1 MIDKYEEIYAR
12 FKDYIESNSQYN
24 AKVVKYN
31 TNTST
36 YFPIVT
42 CVLDDNKDTDNC
54 TNDKI
59 EFYEAH
65 YYTINIYTKDQN
77 KTVTNVVNGEETS
90 QNVKVASQVI
100 NNELTKMTIQFFDKL
115 NMKRTLCKYTPN
127 IDTQVLRRTINY
139 QCMIGNVRG
148 NIIRRWNNGF

>member
-12 FKDYIESNSQYN
+12 FKQYIESNSQYN

-42 CVLDDNKDTDNC
+42 FVLDDNKDTDNC

-65 YYTINIYTKDQN
+65 YYIINIYTKDKNQEGS
-77 KTVTNVVNGEETS
+77 TI
-90 QNVKVASQVI
+90 ASQVI
-100 NNELTKMTIQFFDKL
+100 NNELTKMTIQFFNQL

-127 IDTQVLRRTINY
+127 IDTSILRRTLNY
-139 QCMIGNVRG
+139 QCLLGNARG

>member
-12 FKDYIESNSQYN
+12 FKEYIESNSQYN

-31 TNTST
+31 THTST
-36 YFPIVT
+36 YFPIVS

-65 YYTINIYTKDQN
+65 YYIINIYTKDKN
-77 KTVTNVVNGEETS
+77 INSVTI
-90 QNVKVASQVI
+90 ASQKI
-100 NNELTKMTIQFFDKL
+100 NDELTKLTIQFFNQL

-127 IDTQVLRRTINY
+127 IDTSILRRTINY
-139 QCMIGNVRG
+139 QCLIGNARG
-148 NIIRRWNNGF
+148 NIIRR

>member
-1 MIDKYEEIYAR
+1 MIDKYEEIYER
-12 FKDYIESNSQYN
+12 FKQYIESNSQYN

-36 YFPIVT
+36 HFPIVS

-65 YYTINIYTKDQN
+65 YYIINIYTKDKNQN
-77 KTVTNVVNGEETS
+77 GSTI
-90 QNVKVASQVI
+90 ASQVI
-100 NNELTKMTIQFFDKL
+100 NDELTKMTIQFFNQL

-127 IDTQVLRRTINY
+127 IDTNVLRRTINY
-139 QCMIGNVRG
+139 QCLIGNSRG
-148 NIIRRWNNGF
+148 NIIRR

>member
-12 FKDYIESNSQYN
+12 FKQYIESNSQYN
-24 AKVVKYN
+24 ARVVKYN

-36 YFPIVT
+36 HFPIVS

-65 YYTINIYTKDQN
+65 YYIINIYTKDQN
-77 KTVTNVVNGEETS
+77 QSEE
-90 QNVKVASQVI
+90 KIASQVI
-100 NNELTKMTIQFFDKL
+100 NNELTKLTIQFFDKL

-127 IDTQVLRRTINY
+127 IDTSILRRTLNY
-139 QCMIGNVRG
+139 QCLIGNVRG

>member
-12 FKDYIESNSQYN
+12 FKQYIESNSQYN

-36 YFPIVT
+36 QFPLVT
-42 CVLDDNKDTDNC
+42 FVLDDNKDTDNC

-65 YYTINIYTKDQN
+65 YYIINIYTKDKN
-77 KTVTNVVNGEETS
+77 RNGSTI
-90 QNVKVASQVI
+90 ASQVI
-100 NNELTKMTIQFFDKL
+100 NDELTKMTIQFFNQL

-127 IDTQVLRRTINY
+127 LDTSILRRTLNY
-139 QCMIGNVRG
+139 QCLMGNARG
-148 NIIRRWNNGF
+148 NIIRR

>member
-12 FKDYIESNSQYN
+12 FKQYIESNSQYN

-36 YFPIVT
+36 HFPIVT
-42 CVLDDNKDTDNC
+42 FVLDDNKDTDNC

-65 YYTINIYTKDQN
+65 YYIINIYTKDKN
-77 KTVTNVVNGEETS
+77 RNGSTI
-90 QNVKVASQVI
+90 ASQVI
-100 NNELTKMTIQFFDKL
+100 NDELTKMTIQFFNQL

-127 IDTQVLRRTINY
+127 IDTNVLRRTINY
-139 QCMIGNVRG
+139 QCLLGNARG

>member
-12 FKDYIESNSQYN
+12 FKQYIESNSQYN

-36 YFPIVT
+36 HFPIVS

-65 YYTINIYTKDQN
+65 YYIINIYTKDQN
-77 KTVTNVVNGEETS
+77 QSGE
-90 QNVKVASQVI
+90 KIASQVI
-100 NNELTKMTIQFFDKL
+100 NNELTKLTIQFFDKL

-127 IDTQVLRRTINY
+127 IDTSILRRTLNY
-139 QCMIGNVRG
+139 QCLIGNVRG

>member
-12 FKDYIESNSQYN
+12 FKQYIESNSQYN

-36 YFPIVT
+36 RFPIVS

-65 YYTINIYTKDQN
+65 YYIINIYTKDQN
-77 KTVTNVVNGEETS
+77 QSGE
-90 QNVKVASQVI
+90 KIASQVI
-100 NNELTKMTIQFFDKL
+100 NNELTKLTIQFFDKL

-127 IDTQVLRRTINY
+127 IDTSVLRRTLNY
-139 QCMIGNVRG
+139 QCLIGNVRG
-148 NIIRRWNNGF
+148 NIIRR

>member
-12 FKDYIESNSQYN
+12 FKEYIESNSQYN
-24 AKVVKYN
+24 ARVVKNN
-31 TNTST
+31 THTST
-36 YFPIVT
+36 YFPLVS

-65 YYTINIYTKDQN
+65 YYIINIYTKDKN
-77 KTVTNVVNGEETS
+77 KDGETI
-90 QNVKVASQVI
+90 ASQKI
-100 NNELTKMTIQFFDKL
+100 NDELTKMTIQFFSQL
-115 NMKRTLCKYTPN
+115 NMKRTLCKYAPN
-127 IDTQVLRRTINY
+127 IDTSVLRRIINY
-139 QCMIGNVRG
+139 QCLIGNARG

>member
-12 FKDYIESNSQYN
+12 FKQYIESNSQYN
-24 AKVVKYN
+24 ARVVKNN

-36 YFPIVT
+36 HFPIVS

-65 YYTINIYTKDQN
+65 YYIINIYTKDQN
-77 KTVTNVVNGEETS
+77 QSGE
-90 QNVKVASQVI
+90 KIASQVI
-100 NNELTKMTIQFFDKL
+100 NNELTKLTIQFFDKL

-127 IDTQVLRRTINY
+127 IDTSVLRRTLNY
-139 QCMIGNVRG
+139 QCLIGNVRG
-148 NIIRRWNNGF
+148 NIIRR

>member
-12 FKDYIESNSQYN
+12 FKQYIESNSQYN

-36 YFPIVT
+36 HFPIVS

-65 YYTINIYTKDQN
+65 YYIINIYTKDQN
-77 KTVTNVVNGEETS
+77 QSGE
-90 QNVKVASQVI
+90 KIASQVI
-100 NNELTKMTIQFFDKL
+100 NNELTKLTIQFFDKL

-127 IDTQVLRRTINY
+127 IDTSVLRRTLNY
-139 QCMIGNVRG
+139 QCLIGNVRG

>member
-12 FKDYIESNSQYN
+12 FKTFIESNSKYN
-24 AKVVKYN
+24 ARVVKYN

-36 YFPIVT
+36 HFPIVS
-42 CVLDDNKDTDNC
+42 CVLDDNKDTDYC

-65 YYTINIYTKDQN
+65 YFIINIYTKDQN
-77 KTVTNVVNGEETS
+77 QKKTIIENNKEVQVDE
-90 QNVKVASQVI
+90 KIAAQVI
-100 NNELTKMTIQFFDKL
+100 NNELTKLTIQFFNEL

-127 IDTQVLRRTINY
+127 IDKSILRRTINY
-139 QCMIGNVRG
+139 QCLIGNVRG
-148 NIIRRWNNGF
+148 NIIRR

>member
-12 FKDYIESNSQYN
+12 FKQYIESNSQYN
-24 AKVVKYN
+24 AKVVKHN

-36 YFPIVT
+36 HFPIVT
-42 CVLDDNKDTDNC
+42 FVLDDNKDTDNC

-65 YYTINIYTKDQN
+65 YYIINIYTKDKN
-77 KTVTNVVNGEETS
+77 RNGSTI
-90 QNVKVASQVI
+90 ASQVI
-100 NNELTKMTIQFFDKL
+100 NDELTKMTIQFFNQL

-127 IDTQVLRRTINY
+127 IDTNVLRRTINY
-139 QCMIGNVRG
+139 QCLLGNARG
-148 NIIRRWNNGF
+148 NIIRR